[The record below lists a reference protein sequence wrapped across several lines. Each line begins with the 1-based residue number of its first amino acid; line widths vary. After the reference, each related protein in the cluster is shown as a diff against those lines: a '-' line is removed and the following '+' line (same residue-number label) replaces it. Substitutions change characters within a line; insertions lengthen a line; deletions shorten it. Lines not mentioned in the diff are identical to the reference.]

1 MNNGRIFT
9 TFEVS
14 KMFSVDIT
22 SVIHWI
28 NEGKL
33 HAYKT
38 PGGHRRINISDL
50 IEFADKY
57 ALPIDDEIRKLK
69 TPPALADGT
78 EPLKVL
84 VVEDDTGVL
93 KFVAET
99 ARLTLK
105 NSLVD
110 TAADGL
116 EAGEKI
122 AEMKPDLIILDV
134 RLPGIDGFEVL
145 RRLKKRDMKILAISA
160 FPSRK
165 MRDRMIASGADDFLA
180 KPFSIEELKSK
191 ILALVAEL
199 KRSVK

>member
-1 MNNGRIFT
+1 MNNVRIFT

-57 ALPIDDEIRKLK
+57 ALPIDDEIRQLK
-69 TPPALADGT
+69 TSVATD
-78 EPLKVL
+78 LKVL
-84 VVEDDTGVL
+84 VVEDEPGVL

-122 AEMKPDLIILDV
+122 AEMKPDILILDV
-134 RLPGIDGFEVL
+134 RLTGIDGFEVL
-145 RRLKKRDMKILAISA
+145 RRLRKRDMKILAISA
-160 FPSRK
+160 FPSRET
-165 MRDRMIASGADDFLA
+165 RDRLLASGADDFLP
-180 KPFSIEELKSK
+180 KPFSIEEIKTK
-191 ILALVAEL
+191 ILALAAGL
-199 KRSVK
+199 KRPVR